1 MILQFDDFD
10 ITPINTNDAWALCD
24 LMITNSDR
32 FKRFFPGTLKD
43 NLNPTL
49 SQLFVEKKIKQF
61 QKKEEFL
68 FVLKTAQT
76 SKLIG
81 LIYIKAIDWSIKQ
94 GEFAYCI
101 DYNYK
106 GQGTISKAIT
116 ALSNYAFTSLDL
128 KILQIIAHKDN
139 LPSVNVAINNGFQWI
154 KTLQNECTPTDGNP
168 LDMELYELHNL

>member
-128 KILQIIAHKDN
+128 KTLQIIAHKDN

>member
-49 SQLFVEKKIKQF
+49 SQLFVEKKLKQF

-68 FVLKTAQT
+68 FTLKVSQT

-81 LIYIKAIDWSIKQ
+81 LIYIKALDWSINQ

-106 GQGTISKAIT
+106 GQGIISKAIT

-128 KILQIIAHKDN
+128 KTLQIIAHKDN
-139 LPSVNVAINNGFQWI
+139 LPSVNVATNNGFQWI
-154 KTLQNECTPTDGNP
+154 KTLKNECTPTDDNP